1 MIGTFSSADSAL
13 LLIDHQIGT
22 IGTGVSAHLISI
34 RGAAKMYT
42 DRASQI
48 VAGLKLKHLWRALDD
63 SETRHRLRHQVSHT
77 AFNKCRSFGNVP
89 SHRQILLGTSFFR
102 VKTFQNRA
110 AQSPLVSAT
119 SRSRPGG
126 SLLERELLLNLI
138 RKWRAV
144 NQWIGEGGIGWV
156 RRWR

>member
-89 SHRQILLGTSFFR
+89 SHRQILLGTSFFALR
-102 VKTFQNRA
+102 
-110 AQSPLVSAT
+110 
-119 SRSRPGG
+119 RSQTA
-126 SLLERELLLNLI
+126 SLNLLWFQ
-138 RKWRAV
+138 RHRDPGRAGACW
-144 NQWIGEGGIGWV
+144 NASCC
-156 RRWR
+156 